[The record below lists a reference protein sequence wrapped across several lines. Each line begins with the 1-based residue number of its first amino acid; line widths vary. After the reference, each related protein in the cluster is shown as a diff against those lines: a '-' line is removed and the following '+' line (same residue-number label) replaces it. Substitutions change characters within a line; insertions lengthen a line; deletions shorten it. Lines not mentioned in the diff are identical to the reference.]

1 MARAA
6 TKRSSRNCSATAPI
20 AAPPQS
26 AASPI
31 RFPPSR
37 PVLPVPI
44 ATMDPTVQRNDEGGE
59 TAPRV
64 SVATPRT
71 TKKVEQVESRRDGTP
86 VATQTRGRRALYRMT
101 QRAVTGLV
109 AHFTLGD
116 SRSAAF

>member
-1 MARAA
+1 MVHAA

-44 ATMDPTVQRNDEGGE
+44 ATMDPTAQRNDEGGE
-59 TAPRV
+59 TGSSSLCRNPED
-64 SVATPRT
+64 S
-71 TKKVEQVESRRDGTP
+71 KKVKHAIAPAAKRRQRKARHVSAGKESEQGRVPEGRHTGCETDSGTP
-86 VATQTRGRRALYRMT
+86 GSL
-101 QRAVTGLV
+101 
-109 AHFTLGD
+109 
-116 SRSAAF
+116 